1 MNDKCKHEAE
11 TAIDAAAKC
20 AGVEVLL
27 FSYWSSGEVRIRTSG
42 LEEITVD
49 AIMVSLSSSLP
60 ADKWELERCGGYV
73 AIREKATRGDQEGPG
88 RPGAKN
94 VESRAEVLCAMD
106 CLVHHLNDEE
116 QSVAWLRDA
125 VPDGLPWDV
134 LQSSSSRREE
144 YMDIASDMS
153 DSDFESCVHLFACIV
168 KAECFRMKY
177 EQHAFS

>member
-11 TAIDAAAKC
+11 MAIDAAAKY
-20 AGVEVLL
+20 AGVVVLP
-27 FSYWSSGEVRIRTSG
+27 FSHWSSSEVRVDTSG
-42 LEEITVD
+42 FEEITVD

-60 ADKWELERCGGYV
+60 ADKWELERYGGYI
-73 AIREKATRGDQEGPG
+73 AIKEKATRGDQEGLG

-134 LQSSSSRREE
+134 LRPSSSRREE

-153 DSDFESCVHLFACIV
+153 DSDFETCVHLFACIV
-168 KAECFRMKY
+168 KAECFRVKY